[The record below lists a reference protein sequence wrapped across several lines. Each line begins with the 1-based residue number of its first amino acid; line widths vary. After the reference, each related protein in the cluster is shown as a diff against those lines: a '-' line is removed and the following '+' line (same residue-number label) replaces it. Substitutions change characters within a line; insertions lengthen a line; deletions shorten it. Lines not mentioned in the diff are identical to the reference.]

1 LLSYHNKCR
10 KGNIPLSEYAFGG
23 IMSLWN
29 VKQTAEFQDWFDE
42 ADESLQEDIVEHIKL
57 LEQFGPNL

>member
-1 LLSYHNKCR
+1 
-10 KGNIPLSEYAFGG
+10 
-23 IMSLWN
+23 MSLWN